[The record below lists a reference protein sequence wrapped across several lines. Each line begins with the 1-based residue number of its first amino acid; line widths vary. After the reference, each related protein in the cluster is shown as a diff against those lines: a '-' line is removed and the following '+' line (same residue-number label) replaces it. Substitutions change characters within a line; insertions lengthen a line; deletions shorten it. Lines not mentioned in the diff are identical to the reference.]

1 MNVLLVTRYM
11 LGFAVWLTMA
21 PVFADATLTEIE
33 FWQSVKDSG
42 DAEMLRAYLQEFPD
56 GNFKALANIK
66 IEKLNG
72 PSEVEYL
79 WCATKSAVTKQT
91 KESCNQLGGK
101 SFGNKDSALNE
112 KNRRNEGGST
122 TALKTTGSKA
132 RMSGVEKECFE
143 DFHRYNGSE
152 WRRAVQGQ
160 AADGPVDDI
169 DLYKCKPFVS
179 KDMKTWIG
187 SNPDTG
193 GSISSESV
201 SNNND
206 AQNSV
211 QSSSTASTAS
221 TASTV
226 AISRRQWCVTS
237 SGVSNRPYAECLKK
251 NGIPT
256 RGQAGAIVDRASS
269 YFREWKKNK
278 AFAIST
284 DSIGDSG
291 SWKSGGDA
299 IKRSLLNCY
308 IYSSVPSS
316 CRVVNVNGQY
326 EEHFDEQRARDSAFG
341 ANGSVDNL
349 VGTYYFE
356 MNYQGIDGTLR
367 VKMSGGS
374 ISAKLETCIE
384 GICTDWTLKPNPYT
398 RGGRRLTG
406 TMKRGAKGQSWSARE
421 IFLRASFSKDTKR
434 IIGTFGFYEFEGKKR
449 SAN

>member
-1 MNVLLVTRYM
+1 
-11 LGFAVWLTMA
+11 
-21 PVFADATLTEIE
+21 
-33 FWQSVKDSG
+33 
-42 DAEMLRAYLQEFPD
+42 
-56 GNFKALANIK
+56 
-66 IEKLNG
+66 
-72 PSEVEYL
+72 
-79 WCATKSAVTKQT
+79 
-91 KESCNQLGGK
+91 
-101 SFGNKDSALNE
+101 
-112 KNRRNEGGST
+112 
-122 TALKTTGSKA
+122 
-132 RMSGVEKECFE
+132 
-143 DFHRYNGSE
+143 
-152 WRRAVQGQ
+152 
-160 AADGPVDDI
+160 
-169 DLYKCKPFVS
+169 
-179 KDMKTWIG
+179 MKTWIG

-201 SNNND
+201 SNNNE
-206 AQNSV
+206 AQDSV
-211 QSSSTASTAS
+211 QPSS

-251 NGIPT
+251 SGIPT

-291 SWKSGGDA
+291 SWKTGGDA
-299 IKRSLLNCY
+299 IRRSLLNCY
-308 IYSSVPSS
+308 IFSSVPSS
-316 CRVVNVNGQY
+316 CRVVNVNGRH

-341 ANGSVDNL
+341 AKGPVSDL

-384 GICTDWTLKPNPYT
+384 GICADWTLKQNPYT

-406 TMKRGAKGQSWSARE
+406 TMKRGAKSAGWTTKE
-421 IFLRASFSKDTKR
+421 VFFQASFSKDTNR
-434 IIGTFGFYEFEGKKR
+434 IVGTFGFYEFEGKKR
-449 SAN
+449 SSN